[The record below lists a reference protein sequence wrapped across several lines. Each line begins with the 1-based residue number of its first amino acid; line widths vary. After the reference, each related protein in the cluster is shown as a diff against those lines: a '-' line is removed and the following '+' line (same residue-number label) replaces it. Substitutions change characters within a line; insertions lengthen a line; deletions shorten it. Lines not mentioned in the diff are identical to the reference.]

1 MKKSALTGIFILIAA
16 IVLAQSKFSLA
27 INTQLSISTGSLTPL
42 PHSEYVGAYFE
53 EPISFSPPQV
63 SYGGGLSF
71 DYQISE
77 NWLGRTGI
85 NYQQSRTDIQEYS
98 VYGGAHDL
106 NTNYSNFKSNT
117 YHQVQIPLSIVWQF
131 GSAKYRPFLGGGIL
145 FHQFFQSDNLSTAR
159 LEQQTK
165 LTPAQNS
172 TIHWM
177 INAGIRIHQ
186 KIGLELQHAF
196 SAGDQVN
203 TYSDFI
209 PFPCAAIAGVPLTGP
224 CGNHLN
230 VYSPSIFRSF
240 LALKVSYYLL

>member
-16 IVLAQSKFSLA
+16 FVLAQSKFSLA
-27 INTQLSISTGSLTPL
+27 INTQLSIPTGSLAPL
-42 PHSEYVGAYFE
+42 PHSEYIGTYFE

-71 DYQISE
+71 DYQISK

-106 NTNYSNFKSNT
+106 NTSYSNFKSNI

-131 GSAKYRPFLGGGIL
+131 GSAKYLPFLGGGIL
-145 FHQFFQSDNLSTAR
+145 FHQFFQADNLSTAR
-159 LEQQTK
+159 LEQQTE
-165 LTPAQNS
+165 LTPTQNS

-186 KIGLELQHAF
+186 KIGLELQYAF
-196 SAGDQVN
+196 GARDQIN
-203 TYSDFI
+203 TYSAYI
-209 PFPCAAIAGVPLTGP
+209 PFPCAVIGGVPPTGP

-230 VYSPSIFRSF
+230 V
-240 LALKVSYYLL
+240 